1 VTVLHNNA
9 AGGFVGFTVA
19 VGGAPSWLTVMD
31 LDHDGQLDIA
41 ASTGGPFIATVFSA
55 R

>member
-9 AGGFVGFTVA
+9 AGGFVPFTVA
-19 VGGAPSWLTVMD
+19 AGGAPTWVTAVD
-31 LDHDGQLDIA
+31 LDHDGHLDLA
-41 ASTGGPFIATVFSA
+41 VTTASSIVTTMFSA